1 MFLKNE
7 LAPRMKKVGMAKAR
21 SWYVE
26 SKVFEML
33 IKGGYSGLRM
43 VETSKKKQGSLFV
56 QRDEIAWLVGAV
68 EGVLDVDTSEVFW
81 DPSSAAYPRILV
93 QRRENRHCR
102 FIFIEEF
109 EGRNRR
115 GSVLILEGK
124 YGQGWTRLVS
134 ELRIARSSLW
144 KERDFRENKGT
155 QVVAGRSFAEV
166 VGGSKP
172 LENKSKVV
180 LVETMAGPSSSKM
193 FRGRVQLH
201 QQTKPVFTPTKVYP
215 QVGLSKAIEEAGG
228 CFGVAP
234 VKTQAQAKEKGAVG
248 SVNSVPSVLP
258 KTVQNPVI
266 PGVEAPN
273 GGFESEGD
281 GQGQASVHEG
291 VDLQG
296 IMKCLM
302 DIRGQLELGL
312 KTVEVAFHMLESKES
327 MGCEGKEGVLG
338 LGERGLRVTQAMGC
352 VEAGWSKPKRKRFRR
367 INKSQSGLLGPKPS
381 KDPRCPGL
389 TKSSP
394 GFKPSKTPA
403 QASHCPG
410 STSSFTYRILSHLT
424 QQSGQ
429 VGESSEMGAARA
441 IGVIGS
447 TFADASSGEHL
458 AGVGTL
464 KPAIPGTTRGIEM
477 DGEFI
482 GEAGLGDQPL
492 TQRLVAIPEDADD
505 MGYDPSTSTLRLST
519 IPVSDKVL
527 GCLVLPVKSS
537 KRQSVYS

>member
-1 MFLKNE
+1 
-7 LAPRMKKVGMAKAR
+7 MAKVR

-43 VETSKKKQGSLFV
+43 VEKSKKKKQGSLFV

-93 QRRENRHCR
+93 QRQENRHGR
-102 FIFIEEF
+102 FIFIEDF

-115 GSVLILEGK
+115 GSVLIPEGR

-172 LENKSKVV
+172 LENKSKVA
-180 LVETMAGPSSSKM
+180 LAKTMAGPFSSKM
-193 FRGRVQLH
+193 FRGHVQLH
-201 QQTKPVFTPTKVYP
+201 QQTKPVFTPTEVYP
-215 QVGLSKAIEEAGG
+215 QEGLSKAIEEAGG

-248 SVNSVPSVLP
+248 SVNSVPSALP
-258 KTVQNPVI
+258 KTVQNPVT
-266 PGVEAPN
+266 PGVAAPN

-296 IMKCLM
+296 IMKCLT

-312 KTVEVAFHMLESKES
+312 KRVEVAFHMLELKES
-327 MGCEGKEGVLG
+327 MGCEGKEGELG
-338 LGERGLRVTQAMGC
+338 LGERGLRVTQAMGRA
-352 VEAGWSKPKRKRFRR
+352 EAGWSKPKRKRFRR
-367 INKSQSGLLGPKPS
+367 INKSQPGLLGPKPS

-394 GFKPSKTPA
+394 GIKPSKTPA
-403 QASHCPG
+403 QVSHCPG
-410 STSSFTYRILSHLT
+410 STSSFTYRIHSRHPT

-447 TFADASSGEHL
+447 SFADAYSGEHL

-464 KPAIPGTTRGIEM
+464 KPAILGTTRGAEM

-482 GEAGLGDQPL
+482 GEAGLGDQPS
-492 TQRLVAIPEDADD
+492 TQRLAAIPEDADD
-505 MGYDPSTSTLRLST
+505 MGYDPSTSTLRLSN
-519 IPVSDKVL
+519 IPGSDK
-527 GCLVLPVKSS
+527 SS
-537 KRQSVYS
+537 RLLSPAGEELQASVNLLRVCR